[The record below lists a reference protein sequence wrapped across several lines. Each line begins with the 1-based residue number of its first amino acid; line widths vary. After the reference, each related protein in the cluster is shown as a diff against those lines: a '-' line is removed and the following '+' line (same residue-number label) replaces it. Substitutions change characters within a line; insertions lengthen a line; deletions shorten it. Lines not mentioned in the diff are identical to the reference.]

1 MPKKLYLLFV
11 FMLVL
16 VASGCGL
23 GGKLLI
29 KPENTAAAPVTA
41 SKTDDVI
48 SEESAAE
55 ILTDYLLAQGISPD
69 TDPEMTIM
77 MDRTDEA
84 GGLKY
89 YVFHVFDN
97 AEDHTATL
105 GWYGVQLSDG
115 SLYDFMLMAPIDTA
129 ASAAFTFD
137 VDSRSW
143 NEEGITVKYL
153 LLVNSSDPVK
163 AGKINDLIMDDI
175 SRVLET
181 IKNESPDDS
190 ITVDGMFEYET
201 PGSSVLSIGYN
212 ITYFTETQAYPV
224 DVFHSITISLDE
236 AAIIPLSDLF
246 VIDESF
252 VEAFKMGMYAPHR
265 DDLDLE
271 ATVDS
276 MYELIG
282 GLYSNEELINTFL
295 MENAAYRLTG
305 QGIVLSIDVAHMMG
319 DHLEMAV
326 NFENLE
332 SNIRRDHPFWND
344 YMFLDEP
351 AG

>member
-1 MPKKLYLLFV
+1 M
-11 FMLVL
+11 
-16 VASGCGL
+16 ASGCGL
-23 GGKLLI
+23 GGELLS

-41 SKTDDVI
+41 SQNDDVI

-55 ILTDYLLAQGISPD
+55 ILTDYLLTQGLSQNS
-69 TDPEMTIM
+69 DPALSIL

-97 AEDHTATL
+97 MEDHAATL
-105 GWYGVQLSDG
+105 GWYGVQVNDG

-153 LLVNSSDPVK
+153 LLVNSSDPDK
-163 AGKINDLIMDDI
+163 AGKINDLIMDDM

-181 IKNESPDDS
+181 IKDNNPDDS
-190 ITVDGMFEYET
+190 ITIDGVFEYET
-201 PGSSVLSIGYN
+201 PSPSVLSIGYN
-212 ITYFTETQAYPV
+212 ITYFGETLAYPV
-224 DVFHSITISLDE
+224 DVFHSITISLDA

-271 ATVDS
+271 VTADS

-282 GLYSNEELINTFL
+282 GLFSNEELSNTFL